1 MANLDDLLVQ
11 EGAAPLLGYLA
22 AHPEWSLDGVSQ
34 PMQGATNLVVVA
46 GRGADRVVLKLFR
59 RSERYQRER
68 LALMHWAGMGLV
80 PRLLDEQSPRL
91 LVMSYLP
98 GDMLHVVRA
107 RQGEQ
112 AWLDGCQAVGEAAAR
127 LTQVELAQETG
138 RAYSARF
145 YEGMGS
151 LDRYLGRIVGL
162 GESIHRLDA
171 DFQDGY
177 WGASLGLI
185 GDELDGIL
193 GEPRGLYHQDA
204 SNLHLADGR
213 FEGFFDLEMTRVG
226 GPTMQIASCLRLF
239 EFRRRAWERFAA
251 GWVRVTGQALD
262 SRRVLAAG
270 HLLAWRE
277 ICRYLS
283 YDGTPGSGYD
293 WASPADPDWYRGL
306 LDGLGEMLSLA
317 V

>member
-1 MANLDDLLVQ
+1 MVTLGDLLAK

-22 AHPEWSLDGVSQ
+22 AHPEYNLDGLPQ
-34 PMQGATNLVVVA
+34 PAQGATNLVLIA
-46 GRGADRVVLKLFR
+46 GSEGQRVVLKLFCR
-59 RSERYQRER
+59 AERYERER
-68 LALMHWAGMGLV
+68 LAMEHWAETGLV
-80 PRLLDEQSPRL
+80 PRLLDEQAPRL

-107 RQGEQ
+107 QEGEQ
-112 AWLDGCQAVGEAAAR
+112 AWLAGCEAVGEAAAR
-127 LTQVELAQETG
+127 LTQVEMAQETG

-151 LDRYLGRIVGL
+151 LDRYLGRIVAL
-162 GESIHRLDA
+162 SESIQRLDP
-171 DFQDGY
+171 DFCDGY
-177 WGASLGLI
+177 WGASLDLVR
-185 GDELDGIL
+185 DELDGML
-193 GEPRGLYHQDA
+193 SEPQVLYHQDA

-213 FEGFFDLEMTRVG
+213 FEGFFDLEMTHVG

-239 EFRRRAWERFAA
+239 DGQRRAWERFAA

-262 SRRVLAAG
+262 ARRVLAAG

-293 WASPADPDWYRGL
+293 WASPADPQWYREL
-306 LDGLGEMLSLA
+306 LDGLACMLGQS